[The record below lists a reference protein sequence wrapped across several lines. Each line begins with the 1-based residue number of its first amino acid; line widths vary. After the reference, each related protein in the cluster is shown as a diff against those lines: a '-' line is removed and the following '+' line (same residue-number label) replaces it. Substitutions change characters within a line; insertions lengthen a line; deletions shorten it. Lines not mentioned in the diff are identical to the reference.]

1 MKVNWTILTRQTTC
15 KMPVILY
22 LKLFWRFIFLW
33 WKMKWFIL
41 FYIFINE
48 KVMHIFTKRFA
59 WISSFFSNILIK
71 HALAIDFSVKC
82 KMQLTRQCD
91 QNYSFGGFFFI
102 WNNSKVIYWLWLLNH
117 LYLIHWIPQ
126 CNSITLNAEW

>member
-1 MKVNWTILTRQTTC
+1 MTVNWTILTRQTTC

-41 FYIFINE
+41 FYIFIKE

-59 WISSFFSNILIK
+59 WISSFFFQYFNK

-91 QNYSFGGFFFI
+91 QNYSFGGFFLFETTPKSYI
-102 WNNSKVIYWLWLLNH
+102 GYDYWTTCL
-117 LYLIHWIPQ
+117 LIHWIPQ